1 MCTDTAVAAAAAY
14 RLVAGYRAKT
24 LDVIESHA
32 AWQRKICNPSEPF
45 SYKGRPYLP
54 TMGQGLGFL
63 DEAPWLAGRL
73 LHCAAV
79 DDVLLAEL
87 TPDGV
92 ALDAVA
98 GFDVRHGELAPLLH
112 RAVLEECL
120 NFAHNLSCC

>member
-1 MCTDTAVAAAAAY
+1 MHASTAAAAAAAAL
-14 RLVAGYRAKT
+14 RLVASLRAKT

-32 AWQRKICNPSEPF
+32 AWQRKISDPLQPF
-45 SYKGRPYLP
+45 THMGRPYLL

-79 DDVLLAEL
+79 EDVLLAEL

-98 GFDVRHGELAPLLH
+98 GCDVRHGGWSPEPPSKGWL
-112 RAVLEECL
+112 
-120 NFAHNLSCC
+120 